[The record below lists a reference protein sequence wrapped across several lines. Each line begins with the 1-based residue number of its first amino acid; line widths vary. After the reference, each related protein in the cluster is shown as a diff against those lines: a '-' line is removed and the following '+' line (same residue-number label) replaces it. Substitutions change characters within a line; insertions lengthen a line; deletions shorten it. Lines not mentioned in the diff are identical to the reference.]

1 MARVTLGAVRL
12 RAFIGMWSILAL
24 VVGLTAL
31 ASGRLGDGARAED
44 QTVERS
50 DGGPATG
57 ATSTVVADAGQLRVE
72 GTVTALHVEGA
83 LPDPREVPLPL
94 TVAAERGFGNGGK
107 LTAVLVDSRPSTI
120 VWDGGRPFV
129 LASGDGLVPDPTV
142 VDLLPNGVRLA
153 LGGGAHRL
161 APGTY
166 RLDTPVAVGTS
177 GVATPRDSVTF
188 EASAESRFEAL
199 GDANLVLGREHARRL
214 VGLGRVELTGSL
226 DLIDR
231 SGTRPTTALTVDRAA
246 FDLTLTP
253 TGDGGW
259 SIAGLV
265 DSSSAG

>member
-1 MARVTLGAVRL
+1 
-12 RAFIGMWSILAL
+12 MWSILAL
-24 VVGLTAL
+24 VVGLTAV

-44 QTVERS
+44 QTVALSEGEPTTGS
-50 DGGPATG
+50 TSPVVPGPG
-57 ATSTVVADAGQLRVE
+57 ELRVE
-72 GTVTALHVEGA
+72 GTVTAVHLEGA
-83 LPDPREVPLPL
+83 LPDPREVALPL
-94 TVAAERGFGNGGK
+94 TVAAERGFGNGGE
-107 LTAVLVDSRPSTI
+107 LTAVLVDGRSSTI

-129 LASGDGLVPDPTV
+129 LASGDSFVPDPTV
-142 VDLLPNGVRLA
+142 VDLLPSGVRLA
-153 LGGGAHRL
+153 LGGVTHRL
-161 APGTY
+161 TPGTY

-188 EASAESRFEAL
+188 EALAESRFEAR
-199 GDANLVLGREHARRL
+199 GDANLVLGREQARRV

-226 DLIDR
+226 DLTDR

-265 DSSSAG
+265 DSPSAG